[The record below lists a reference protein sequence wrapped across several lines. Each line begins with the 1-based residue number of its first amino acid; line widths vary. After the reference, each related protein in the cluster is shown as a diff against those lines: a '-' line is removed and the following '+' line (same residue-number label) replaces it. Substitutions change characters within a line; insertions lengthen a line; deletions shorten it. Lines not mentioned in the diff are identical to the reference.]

1 VLCSLLGVP
10 DNDSYRS
17 FPYVVV
23 PALNPL
29 NQATLVPVYAQRAA
43 ATWIDAF
50 LLSGSTT
57 RGDLLS
63 TAQRASLIDQWL
75 EYLPAHRLIACCWTD
90 QDVQEAANRQVP
102 AMVVM
107 RDLRSRQAALALF
120 ASLPTSTYVYS
131 HPMYSPTVLDAAL
144 AEEAASAGV
153 LPAGGKVAKIGLSD
167 IATLRAATGP
177 GFHLWDG
184 SSRNIAARLQA
195 GAEGV
200 IATPL
205 CHLPTPF
212 PPQDLPVLQASLD
225 HVQAELDALTTRPDR
240 TSLLLSYA
248 FGDEP
253 SSLHGVRDP
262 GVDADVNTSQAGRA

>member
-1 VLCSLLGVP
+1 MS
-10 DNDSYRS
+10 
-17 FPYVVV
+17 
-23 PALNPL
+23 A
-29 NQATLVPVYAQRAA
+29 YAKRAA
-43 ATWIDAF
+43 ATWVDAF

-63 TAQRASLIDQWL
+63 AADRASLIDQWL
-75 EYLPAHRLIACCWTD
+75 GYLPAHRLIACCWTD
-90 QDVQEAANRQVP
+90 QDVREAAKRQVP

-107 RDLRSRQAALALF
+107 RGLESRQAALDLF
-120 ASLPTSTYVYS
+120 ASLPTGTYVYS
-131 HPMYSPTVLDAAL
+131 HPMYSPTTLDAAL
-144 AEEAASAGV
+144 AAAAAAAGV
-153 LPAGGKVAKIGLSD
+153 LPAGGKIAKIGLAD
-167 IATLRAATGP
+167 IAELRAATGP
-177 GFHLWDG
+177 GFRLWDG

-225 HVQAELDALTTRPDR
+225 HVQAELDALPTRPDR
-240 TSLLLSYA
+240 TNLLLSYA
-248 FGDEP
+248 FGDES
-253 SSLHGVRDP
+253 SSLHGARGP